1 MLLELPLEV
10 LHRIAYEYGIL
21 GATDVREL
29 LLTCKGVYQALRGTE
44 FDLTQHRAL
53 TGLLRCTSK
62 QWSRAAML
70 AFDRFGATPNDF
82 KRVCCI
88 GNAKLVNYMMP
99 RRKVQDG
106 ELFLSL
112 LASRNQFEIIELLLK
127 NGVVCAT
134 LDAYCEAAKRGY
146 TATATLIR
154 LYSSEDRLDVSLLL
168 ESSGQTGSPL
178 QPTTSIQ

>member
-10 LHRIAYEYGIL
+10 LHRIVYDYGIL
-21 GATDVREL
+21 SAIDVKEL

-53 TGLLRCTSK
+53 TGLLRCASNR
-62 QWSRAAML
+62 WLRAAML
-70 AFDRFGATPNDF
+70 AFDRFGATHKEF
-82 KRVCCI
+82 KLVCCM
-88 GNAKLVNYMMP
+88 GNAKLVNYMLP

-127 NGVVCAT
+127 NGLVYAT

-154 LYSSEDRLDVSLLL
+154 LYSSEGRLDL
-168 ESSGQTGSPL
+168 
-178 QPTTSIQ
+178 